1 MKKLLGLDYGE
12 KRIGLAISDET
23 GQMAKP
29 YGIILNISQGF
40 AVKKIKEICKK
51 ERIGKIIIGLP
62 LNLKGEIERQAEKTK
77 VFAEHLGREVAL
89 PIILEDERFT
99 TKEAERILKERSAK
113 SKKGR
118 LDILSAV
125 LILNQHLD
133 RENE

>member
-62 LNLKGEIERQAEKTK
+62 LSLKGEIKRQAEKTK
-77 VFAEHLGREVAL
+77 GFAEYLGREVAL
-89 PIILEDERFT
+89 PIVLEDERFT
-99 TKEAERILKERSAK
+99 TKEAERILKERAIK
-113 SKKGR
+113 SKKER
-118 LDILSAV
+118 LDMLSAV
-125 LILNQHLD
+125 LILKQHLD